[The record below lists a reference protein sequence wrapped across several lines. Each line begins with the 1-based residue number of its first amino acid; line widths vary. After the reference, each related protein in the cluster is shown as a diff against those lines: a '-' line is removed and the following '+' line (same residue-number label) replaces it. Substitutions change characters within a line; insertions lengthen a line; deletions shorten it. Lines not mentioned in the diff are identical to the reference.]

1 MKVKE
6 LYEWLG
12 NLIER
17 GYENYSVML
26 TSEDEVNEVSNI
38 IKGTTRIYLE

>member
-6 LYEWLG
+6 LHKWLG
-12 NLIER
+12 DLIER
-17 GYENYSVML
+17 GYENCSVML